1 MLVKAQ
7 LLGGRIVEMV
17 SFFEQVELGY
27 MWGNQDNVASKSLD
41 MKIFSAGAR
50 PGEGIQ
56 TDILYQSTQFL
67 AKTDKFKFQT
77 HMPFYLGISV
87 YTPSYE
93 SEVSS

>member
-1 MLVKAQ
+1 MEV
-7 LLGGRIVEMV
+7 I

-27 MWGNQDNVASKSLD
+27 LWVSQDNVSIKSLD
-41 MKIFSAGAR
+41 MKIFSSGPRPGAR
-50 PGEGIQ
+50 RGVGIQ
-56 TDILYQSTQFL
+56 TDILHQPTHFL